1 MLVFATMATTTTCR
15 EEGVS
20 KEVQAFGFLHE
31 EILTLPKCKT
41 VRNLLIDENAIE
53 AKLDGTRRGV
63 APLPHWMQS
72 PAGFWQPPPPNEP
85 VSNVFQPHPKNCRAD
100 TMASCSTERVL
111 PIEE

>member
-1 MLVFATMATTTTCR
+1 M
-15 EEGVS
+15 S

-85 VSNVFQPHPKNCRAD
+85 VPNDFRPYPKNCRAD
-100 TMASCSTERVL
+100 PSASSSTSRVF